1 MNTFYSQKQ
10 FDNLNKEYDELDNNK
25 NIYIYYVIK
34 NQQNEEKIA
43 QVTEVTEKSK
53 ILFDDAVNLG
63 TVIKHLGSFTE
74 YKSVDELNKLYK
86 K

>member
-1 MNTFYSQKQ
+1 MNTFYSEKQ
-10 FDNLNKEYDELDNNK
+10 FNNLNKKYDELDK
-25 NIYIYYVIK
+25 NIYIYYVVEDP
-34 NQQNEEKIA
+34 QNKKKIV
-43 QVTEVTEKSK
+43 QVTEVTKNPS

>member
-1 MNTFYSQKQ
+1 MNGFYSKKQ
-10 FDNLNKEYDELDNNK
+10 FDNLNKKYDDLDNK
-25 NIYIYYVIK
+25 YIYIYYVVEDP
-34 NQQNEEKIA
+34 QNKKKIV
-43 QVTEVTEKSK
+43 QVTEVTKNSN

>member
-1 MNTFYSQKQ
+1 MNTFYSEKQ
-10 FDNLNKEYDELDNNK
+10 FNNLNK

-63 TVIKHLGSFTE
+63 TVIKHLGIFTE

>member
-10 FDNLNKEYDELDNNK
+10 FDNLNKKDLN
-25 NIYIYYVIK
+25 YIYYVIK

>member
-1 MNTFYSQKQ
+1 MNGFYSKKQ
-10 FDNLNKEYDELDNNK
+10 FDNLNKKYDDLDNK
-25 NIYIYYVIK
+25 YIYIYYVVEDP
-34 NQQNEEKIA
+34 QNKKKIV
-43 QVTEVTEKSK
+43 QVTEVTKNPS

>member
-1 MNTFYSQKQ
+1 MNAFYSQKQ

>member
-1 MNTFYSQKQ
+1 MNGFYSEKQ
-10 FDNLNKEYDELDNNK
+10 LNNLNKNFHDLDNK
-25 NIYIYYVIK
+25 NIYIYYVVEDP
-34 NQQNEEKIA
+34 QNKKKIV

>member
-1 MNTFYSQKQ
+1 MNAFYSQKQ
-10 FDNLNKEYDELDNNK
+10 FNNSNKKDLN
-25 NIYIYYVIK
+25 YIYYVVK
-34 NQQNEEKIA
+34 NPQNKEEIV
-43 QVTEVTEKSK
+43 QVTEVTKNSN

>member
-1 MNTFYSQKQ
+1 MYAFYSQKQ
-10 FDNLNKEYDELDNNK
+10 FDSFHQKDLK
-25 NIYIYYVIK
+25 YIYYVVK

-53 ILFDDAVNLG
+53 ILFDDAMNLG
-63 TVIKHLGSFTE
+63 KIIKHLGSFTE

-86 K
+86 NKNI

>member
-1 MNTFYSQKQ
+1 MNGFYSKKQ
-10 FDNLNKEYDELDNNK
+10 FDNLNKKYDDLYNIY
-25 NIYIYYVIK
+25 IYIYYVVEDP
-34 NQQNEEKIA
+34 QNKKKIV
-43 QVTEVTEKSK
+43 QVTEVTKNSN

>member
-1 MNTFYSQKQ
+1 MNAFYSQKQ
-10 FDNLNKEYDELDNNK
+10 IDNLNKIYDELDK
-25 NIYIYYVIK
+25 NIYIYYVVK
-34 NQQNEEKIA
+34 NPQNKEEIV
-43 QVTEVTEKSK
+43 QVTEVTKNSN

>member
-1 MNTFYSQKQ
+1 MNTFYSEKQ
-10 FDNLNKEYDELDNNK
+10 FNNLNKTYDELDK
-25 NIYIYYVIK
+25 NIYIYYVVEDP
-34 NQQNEEKIA
+34 QNKKKIV
-43 QVTEVTEKSK
+43 QVTEVTKNPS

>member
-1 MNTFYSQKQ
+1 MNAFYSQKQ

-25 NIYIYYVIK
+25 NIYIYYVVEDP
-34 NQQNEEKIA
+34 QNKKKIV
-43 QVTEVTEKSK
+43 QVTEVTKNPS